1 MPVVMQVLFF
11 GALLSA
17 IKSCASATLL
27 APSVTFTENIWRQF
41 RPEYISDLENLRIMR
56 ISVLVF
62 AIAVLVYSIK
72 MEGTPIFELV
82 SGAYQ
87 VPLVGAFVPLVFGL
101 YWKRATTQGALC
113 ATVLGIGVWVLFM
126 ATPALHEAFPQQL
139 AGVLAA
145 VVGMVAG
152 SLVPQWVHHRPASHH
167 AIAGVE

>member
-1 MPVVMQVLFF
+1 
-11 GALLSA
+11 
-17 IKSCASATLL
+17 
-27 APSVTFTENIWRQF
+27 
-41 RPEYISDLENLRIMR
+41 
-56 ISVLVF
+56 VF
-62 AIAVLVYSIK
+62 AIAVLVYYIK

-167 AIAGVE
+167 AIAENKAHPIIEGFSQAPFPPVCLSMPTNAAPVAMPRMCCKKSPMPR